1 MKFMNISEN
10 NINLLCFCIFIVN
23 IGYVLSINEN
33 CQDPCLSCQNTLYFL
48 KFRGDADCRFNRC
61 QGLVI
66 F

>member
-1 MKFMNISEN
+1 MKFMKISAN
-10 NINLLCFCIFIVN
+10 NANLIFFLIFMLYINYII
-23 IGYVLSINEN
+23 SINEN

-61 QGLVI
+61 QGLV